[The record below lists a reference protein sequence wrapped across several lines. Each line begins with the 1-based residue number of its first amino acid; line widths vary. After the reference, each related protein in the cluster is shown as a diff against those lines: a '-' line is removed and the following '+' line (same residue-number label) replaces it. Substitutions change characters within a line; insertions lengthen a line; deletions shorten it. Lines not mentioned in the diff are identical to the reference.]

1 MDGDSLFVAPP
12 NPRPPTNL
20 QVSQLT
26 SRSATISW
34 RAPAAQTNNRV
45 TGYKLTLDELM
56 FSIQDVS
63 VSWPSSRRSYTFSG
77 LEEFD
82 NYEVEIKSVSEYNF
96 ESSVASVSFRTKEAG
111 GCWQCPLCSC
121 VHLYSVVSCLLWFLS
136 ESTSPLYSHSTS
148 SLPRLTVWE
157 QSRALLCVSLV
168 GIFALHPR
176 QRWTGP
182 LCGRCN
188 RDQHRTCVSKN
199 QYIH

>member
-1 MDGDSLFVAPP
+1 MSKYVWDEILVSCTYGDLLFAVPP

-45 TGYKLTLDELM
+45 TGYKLTLDELK
-56 FSIQDVS
+56 FSIEDVS
-63 VSWPSSRRSYTFSG
+63 VSLPSSRLSYTFSG

-111 GCWQCPLCSC
+111 GRSQCSLCSC
-121 VHLYSVVSCLLWFLS
+121 VHLHSVLGCLFMCTLACLR
-136 ESTSPLYSHSTS
+136 SPCTL
-148 SLPRLTVWE
+148 
-157 QSRALLCVSLV
+157 
-168 GIFALHPR
+168 
-176 QRWTGP
+176 
-182 LCGRCN
+182 
-188 RDQHRTCVSKN
+188 
-199 QYIH
+199 